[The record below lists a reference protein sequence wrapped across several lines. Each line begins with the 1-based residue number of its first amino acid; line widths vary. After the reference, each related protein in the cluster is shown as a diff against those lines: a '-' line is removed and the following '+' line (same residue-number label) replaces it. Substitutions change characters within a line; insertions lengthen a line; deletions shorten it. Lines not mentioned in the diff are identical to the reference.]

1 MPRFDDAYE
10 PYTGTAVLAA
20 GTKAVTEP
28 RVTANSVIFVTT
40 LTAGGTVGAPFVASK
55 TAGTGFTITSTS
67 GTDTSTIAY
76 RVYAW

>member
-1 MPRFDDAYE
+1 MPVFSDAYE
-10 PYTGTAVLAA
+10 PYTGTAVLVG
-20 GTKAVTEP
+20 GTKAVTES
-28 RVTANSVIFVTT
+28 RVTANSIIQVML

-76 RVYAW
+76 KVLAW